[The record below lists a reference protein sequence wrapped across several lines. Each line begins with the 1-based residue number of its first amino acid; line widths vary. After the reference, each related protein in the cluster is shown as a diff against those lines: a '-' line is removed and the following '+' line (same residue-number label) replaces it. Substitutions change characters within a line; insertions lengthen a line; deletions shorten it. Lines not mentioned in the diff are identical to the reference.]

1 MFDLSLQSLHRL
13 VMLMV
18 CALALAP
25 VADARQQKKVTAS
38 KPSSKAAHVAKT
50 AKATQGV
57 KAVARRGATAK
68 PAKGLTYKSRSG
80 QKIAYKRV
88 RDSRGRWVRVALLPP
103 PPPKPSLGQLAGL
116 HRTDDPLELKSS
128 VAFVMDDATSEVLV
142 SKNADAVLPIAS
154 ITKLMT
160 AMVVL
165 DAQQDLNE
173 VIEINDAEIDRE
185 KGTSSRLQVGTRLS
199 RAEMLH
205 LALMS
210 SENRAAHA
218 LGRHYPGSEAAFVK
232 AMNIKAT
239 MLGMQ
244 DTHFTEPTGLSNRNR
259 SSARDLARLVKAAN
273 TYPLIRRYSTDSDGL
288 EIASASGRNLR
299 FGNTNRL
306 VASPDWQISLQ
317 KTGFIS
323 EAGACLVM
331 QTYINGRAMIM
342 VFLDSV
348 GKLSRFGDASR
359 IRKWIEDSRT
369 SAAAVAP
376 AVFTAPAA
384 PAASVSPASILR
396 ASNAQPAVEP
406 AVFNV
411 PAATTLTTPT
421 PQTVQP
427 MQAAPSAA
435 SNLAPPA
442 VLAPAAPATPPATS
456 EPARVPARE
465 PTTPTAPTAPTVL
478 KIVS

>member
-1 MFDLSLQSLHRL
+1 MFDLSFKSVHRL
-13 VMLMV
+13 VMLVV

-38 KPSSKAAHVAKT
+38 KSSSKAAHVAKT
-50 AKATQGV
+50 AKAPQGA
-57 KAVARRGATAK
+57 KAVAARGAASK
-68 PAKGLTYKSRSG
+68 AAKGLTYKSRSG

-116 HRTDDPLELKSS
+116 HNTQDPLELKSS

-185 KGTSSRLQVGTRLS
+185 KGTSSRLQLGTRLS

-218 LGRHYPGSEAAFVK
+218 LGRHYPGGEAAFVK
-232 AMNIKAT
+232 AMNIKAA
-239 MLGMQ
+239 MLGMK

-259 SSARDLARLVKAAN
+259 SSARDLASLVKAAN
-273 TYPLIRRYSTDSDGL
+273 TYPLIRRYSTDTDGL

-348 GKLSRFGDASR
+348 SKLSRFGDASR

-384 PAASVSPASILR
+384 SVSPASILR

-411 PAATTLTTPT
+411 PATTTLTTPT

-435 SNLAPPA
+435 SHLLCLPRQHPPHRLQRSSRR
-442 VLAPAAPATPPATS
+442 VYLRVKPPH
-456 EPARVPARE
+456 PLLPQC
-465 PTTPTAPTAPTVL
+465 
-478 KIVS
+478 

>member
-1 MFDLSLQSLHRL
+1 MFDRSCISFHRFVIIVLFAL
-13 VMLMV
+13 V
-18 CALALAP
+18 LAP
-25 VADARQQKKVTAS
+25 LADARQQKKVKAVKAVKTTKSAKPAAVFKAS
-38 KPSSKAAHVAKT
+38 KHQPQ
-50 AKATQGV
+50 AKAT
-57 KAVARRGATAK
+57 KLR
-68 PAKGLTYKSRSG
+68 G

-116 HRTDDPLELKSS
+116 HKTDDPLELKSS

-165 DAQQDLNE
+165 DGGQDLSE
-173 VIEINDAEIDRE
+173 LLEINEAEVDRE
-185 KGTSSRLQVGTRLS
+185 KGTSSRLLMGTRLS

-218 LGRHYPGSEAAFVK
+218 LGRHYPGGDKAFVK

-288 EIASASGRNLR
+288 EIAAADGRSLR

-348 GKLSRFGDASR
+348 GRMSRFGDAGR
-359 IRKWIEDSRT
+359 IRKWIEESRASVAPVSPSVPAVILRT
-369 SAAAVAP
+369 SR
-376 AVFTAPAA
+376 
-384 PAASVSPASILR
+384 LQ
-396 ASNAQPAVEP
+396 QPVDHLGSRL
-406 AVFNV
+406 
-411 PAATTLTTPT
+411 LTTP
-421 PQTVQP
+421 V
-427 MQAAPSAA
+427 
-435 SNLAPPA
+435 A
-442 VLAPAAPATPPATS
+442 VDPATTMH
-456 EPARVPARE
+456 
-465 PTTPTAPTAPTVL
+465 
-478 KIVS
+478 